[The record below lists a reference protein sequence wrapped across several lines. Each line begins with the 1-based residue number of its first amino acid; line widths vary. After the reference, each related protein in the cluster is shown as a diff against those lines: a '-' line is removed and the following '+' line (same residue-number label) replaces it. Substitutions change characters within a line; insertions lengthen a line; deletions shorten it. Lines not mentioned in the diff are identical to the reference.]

1 MSLPVSTLWLCLVF
15 VLLSAGGVGTK
26 QNFRNAAK
34 HFHMAAQLFGEL
46 RTYIRTCP

>member
-1 MSLPVSTLWLCLVF
+1 MSLPVSTLGLCLVF

-34 HFHMAAQLFGEL
+34 HFHTAAQFGEL
-46 RTYIRTCP
+46 CTYIHTCP